1 MTKRRIL
8 SCILLLTFVQS
19 CAMTSPANYSG
30 KPDWDHIRYTPYEVD
45 DSPRDSS
52 V

>member
-1 MTKRRIL
+1 MTKRLL
-8 SCILLLTFVQS
+8 SCVLLLTFLQA
-19 CAMTSPANYSG
+19 CAMGSTPTSTGAV
-30 KPDWDHIRYTPYEVD
+30 DWDHIRYTPYEVD